1 MAIGDSYY
9 ITHDIDAFDDIK
21 IIALCDE
28 FGLEAYALYWL
39 ILEKMFPEESISLP
53 YNDMTFRA
61 LKAKSKAN
69 CDIKSLID
77 RAIEYEL
84 FALEDGQFYSPSF
97 VRRMETHLDR
107 KAKRSEAGRKGG
119 KASAKA
125 RKQKKESQASADESS
140 SKDEAMLNDCS
151 SKRQAN
157 VKQNQANVK
166 QNQANEIEMK
176 RNEIEMKRN
185 ELVVDDKSST
195 CSERSCDLSEPETDS
210 FIDLPLNNKT
220 MFAVTTE
227 DVKQYRELYPAV
239 NVEQELRNMRG
250 WLDANP
256 DKRKTP
262 RGIRRFVN
270 GWLAR
275 EQDKGGSYPSNKPR
289 RLEPPRDYSQGKDFI
304 ELLEERRRKEAINAA
319 Q

>member
-28 FGLEAYALYWL
+28 FGLEAYAIYWL

-69 CDIKSLID
+69 CDIKSLVD

-84 FALEDGQFYSPSF
+84 FVLKDGQFYSPSF

-125 RKQKKESQASADESS
+125 RKQKKESQASSNESS

-157 VKQNQANVK
+157 VKQNQAN
-166 QNQANEIEMK
+166 
-176 RNEIEMKRN
+176 EIEMKRN
-185 ELVVDDKSST
+185 ELSTTATSAHAREDDPLSEVITLYAREIDPIPSTVVVAHLDALVKQGMEPGVMLHAINQAASANARNWNYVRTVLDSLKKDKALTMEAVAQRERKFQASKGKKQGDKSS
-195 CSERSCDLSEPETDS
+195 RSRDNRDNFNFDGDRDYAEN
-210 FIDLPLNNKT
+210 LN
-220 MFAVTTE
+220 FE
-227 DVKQYRELYPAV
+227 FR
-239 NVEQELRNMRG
+239 
-250 WLDANP
+250 
-256 DKRKTP
+256 TP
-262 RGIRRFVN
+262 R
-270 GWLAR
+270 LMSECE
-275 EQDKGGSYPSNKPR
+275 EQ
-289 RLEPPRDYSQGKDFI
+289 
-304 ELLEERRRKEAINAA
+304 AT
-319 Q
+319 

>member
-53 YNDMTFRA
+53 YSDMTFRA
-61 LKAKSKAN
+61 LKAKSKAS

-84 FALEDGQFYSPSF
+84 FALEDGQFFSPSF
-97 VRRMETHLDR
+97 VRRMEKHLDR

-125 RKQKKESQASADESS
+125 RKQKKESQASANESS
-140 SKDEAMLNDCS
+140 SKNEAMLNDCQ
-151 SKRQAN
+151 SKRQAD
-157 VKQNQANVK
+157 VK

-227 DVKQYRELYPAV
+227 DVKQYGELYPSV

-275 EQDKGGSYPSNKPR
+275 EQDRGGSYPSNKPR
-289 RLEPPRDYSQGKDFI
+289 KAEPPRDYSQGKDFI
-304 ELLEERRRKEAINAA
+304 DLLKEREQREAMNAA